1 MNEENKLE
9 QEQLQEEVAQ
19 PVQEEVKKTVAT
31 ADNASADNATFDWD
45 AFESDNEGDVDVE
58 ATKAAYENSLSHIAD
73 GEVIE
78 GTVVAKNKRE
88 VVVNIGYKSEAVI
101 NAAEFKYCEDTLQVG
116 DKVEVF
122 V

>member
-9 QEQLQEEVAQ
+9 QEQLQEEVA
-19 PVQEEVKKTVAT
+19 PVKEVKTPV

-45 AFESDNEGDVDVE
+45 AFESDNEGEVDLQ
-58 ATKAAYENSLSHIAD
+58 ATKEAYENSLSHIAD

-101 NAAEFKYCEDTLQVG
+101 NAAEERCIDHEEMHTR
-116 DKVEVF
+116 
-122 V
+122 